1 MCCVWRHHIHILG
14 AKWEFSVTT
23 ILHSKS
29 DWTLADRLSECR
41 PIVKSSF
48 MCLSYKYY
56 MCHKSV
62 LVHTYGRSRRSSY
75 WSNTAVKCHLQ
86 CLYYLSPTFSNKNVV
101 SFPKWQRMY
110 LRMRIPQTNLIDG
123 MKWPTASLMAPLDR
137 RALWIPTRTYVRWC
151 KGRNGTPVLNT
162 S

>member
-110 LRMRIPQTNLIDG
+110 LTTVWNDPQRLWWPHLID
-123 MKWPTASLMAPLDR
+123 APFEYQHVHMWDGAR
-137 RALWIPTRTYVRWC
+137 D
-151 KGRNGTPVLNT
+151 GTEHLC
-162 S
+162 